1 MFLSDVLQD
10 DLSWKQ
16 IDMDYNN
23 KQTSEI
29 WHDLTIK
36 FSLRKSYLKDDTCLS
51 NFLIT
56 KKFVICVI
64 LNESSRAVYE
74 SVDQDIFLLKTYHT
88 F

>member
-1 MFLSDVLQD
+1 MWQD

-36 FSLRKSYLKDDTCLS
+36 FSLRRSYLKDDTWLS
-51 NFLIT
+51 NFLII

-64 LNESSRAVYE
+64 
-74 SVDQDIFLLKTYHT
+74 
-88 F
+88 